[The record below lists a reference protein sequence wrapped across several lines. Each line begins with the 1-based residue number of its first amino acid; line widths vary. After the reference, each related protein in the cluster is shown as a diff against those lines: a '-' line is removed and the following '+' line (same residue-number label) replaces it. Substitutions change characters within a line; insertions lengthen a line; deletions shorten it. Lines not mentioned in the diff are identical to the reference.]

1 MVFVKTHKTGGT
13 TITNMILR
21 HGSKSA
27 KIPSLPKIPQPSS
40 GGFKHGYFIDH
51 VFLQNQF
58 SNATLYEVNI
68 STVWII
74 MTLQFVTYTP
84 L

>member
-51 VFLQNQF
+51 VFLPNLIKTVLLKIHAFRVVKFSKGQNLIRF
-58 SNATLYEVNI
+58 
-68 STVWII
+68 
-74 MTLQFVTYTP
+74 
-84 L
+84 